1 MSGKSTPYRFT
12 IRFHEKDYQQRYVAE
27 MLNGMGRHKAQY
39 ITSAILH
46 YTNCTKAPDIEQSQD
61 AHMQQKLELML
72 RMALEK
78 LGIANFAQEAEKDL
92 APTQTPKPKKK
103 HADVLT
109 AADTEAGLDGLSID
123 AIMASLSALKG
134 S

>member
-39 ITSAILH
+39 ITAAILH
-46 YTNCTKAPDIEQSQD
+46 YTNCTKTPDIEQTQD
-61 AHMQQKLELML
+61 AQMQQKLELML

-78 LGIANFAQEAEKDL
+78 LGLTNL
-92 APTQTPKPKKK
+92 TQTALTEAVETPRPKRK
-103 HADVLT
+103 HADILT
-109 AADTEAGLDGLSID
+109 AEDTKTGLDGLNID
-123 AIMASLSALKG
+123 AIMASLSALK
-134 S
+134 